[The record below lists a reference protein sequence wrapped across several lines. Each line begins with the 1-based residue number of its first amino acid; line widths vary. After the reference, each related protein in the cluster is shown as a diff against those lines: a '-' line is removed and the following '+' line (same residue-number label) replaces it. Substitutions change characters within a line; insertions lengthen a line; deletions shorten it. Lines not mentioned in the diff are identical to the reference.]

1 MHKAE
6 VFVFQ
11 RTANYAIPAN
21 NAPLDQKYEHE
32 VKSRYAEFRAE
43 AKQTPPGIHGR
54 FRQGKALEATAEER
68 QAEYEQRWETGGLSF
83 MGAYGDLI
91 FDQEANDTAAEFV
104 RNKIRG
110 LVEDPDIAEL
120 LCPKNIIGGKRL
132 CVDTNYFS
140 TYNRDHVHLI
150 DVEAQPIEAITPTGV
165 RAQGKNFEVDA
176 LVIATGFDAMTGALT
191 QVDIKGRNDASLQKR
206 WADGP
211 TSYLGLAMAD
221 FPNLF
226 TVTGP
231 GSPSVFTN
239 MLPTIEQHVDWIA
252 DCIAY
257 MKDRNY
263 SAIEAT
269 PEAEAAWW
277 EHVQDCVV
285 EGLKA
290 TTNSWYLGA
299 NVAGKARVFMP
310 YYGGFPNYCR
320 KCEEVVAAG
329 YEGFAFA

>member
-1 MHKAE
+1 MARFFVMATGCLSKPNWPQIDGLDSFKGPTYHTAQWPHEKIDFTGKRVAVIGTGSSAIQSIPVIADEAAE

-140 TYNRDHVHLI
+140 TYIVTTFSH
-150 DVEAQPIEAITPTGV
+150 P
-165 RAQGKNFEVDA
+165 
-176 LVIATGFDAMTGALT
+176 
-191 QVDIKGRNDASLQKR
+191 
-206 WADGP
+206 
-211 TSYLGLAMAD
+211 
-221 FPNLF
+221 F
-226 TVTGP
+226 TVSTMM
-231 GSPSVFTN
+231 STKF
-239 MLPTIEQHVDWIA
+239 
-252 DCIAY
+252 CFF
-257 MKDRNY
+257 R
-263 SAIEAT
+263 
-269 PEAEAAWW
+269 
-277 EHVQDCVV
+277 
-285 EGLKA
+285 
-290 TTNSWYLGA
+290 
-299 NVAGKARVFMP
+299 F
-310 YYGGFPNYCR
+310 
-320 KCEEVVAAG
+320 
-329 YEGFAFA
+329 